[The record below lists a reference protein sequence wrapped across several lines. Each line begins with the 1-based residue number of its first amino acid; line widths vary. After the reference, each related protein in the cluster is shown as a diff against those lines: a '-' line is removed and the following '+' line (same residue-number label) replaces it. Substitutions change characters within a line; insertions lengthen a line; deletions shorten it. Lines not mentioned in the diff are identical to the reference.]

1 MITLDKEEFRIKL
14 EEISNLVEAKDYKSA
29 MEIVDSIDWRRVKS
43 VRTLCTVGEI
53 YAANKRYEDSR
64 EIFLLAYHRSSV
76 GKTILYRLI
85 EVSIKMGDLDEA
97 LEYYS
102 EFVSAAPNDNTRYV
116 LKYKIYKA
124 RKAPLE
130 EQIAILEEYRE
141 KEFTERWSFELAKLY
156 YQAGEKEKCIEIC
169 DDIVLWFSEGK
180 FVARSLELKRRLT
193 DLSPAQERIYEGYF
207 NPKPVLERP
216 VFEKTVKADSKKSV
230 SDPVETEEMYADKE
244 ISKEATEEIMPEK
257 ETEASSF
264 EETLQNISMTA
275 PSIEEDES
283 FQQKLSDSIKSI
295 FKTGN
300 KRDSSTDDE
309 LKNQEQPEKETP
321 GQINIAD
328 IIPPSVEADK
338 KAEEEAFAPEDVETE
353 KIQEEVSD
361 IPELESEPEI
371 LKPENLPKLNL
382 PKVDLNEKARV
393 EDLTIPDTMEF
404 NLEDT
409 ILAAAKQQGIEVPK
423 EFPHVSDD
431 AKVEENVENEQ
442 AEDEFS
448 YFSGDA
454 EIKPLEEEKAF
465 ESVSEMEVTPD
476 DEQETIPE
484 LETEEPFQEEEVLPD
499 QEEEFEEAP
508 EVVSPQE
515 ELTEEEKLMRFID
528 AQNMDLNA
536 DPKDII
542 PREDKLDEEEI
553 KLFTYFSSIPG
564 MKEQLLDALK
574 DTQMA
579 ASDKTSGYGNVI
591 IMGNRGS
598 GKTTL
603 AEKLIK
609 AICRELKMPAAKTAK
624 VTAEQ
629 INGKDVARIVG
640 KLSGGYLLI
649 QNTNQLT
656 AETVDALN
664 TAMDF
669 RTDGLTVILEDEKI
683 GMRKFIAKYPKFI
696 KKFTSTIS
704 IPVFTNDELVNFA
717 KVYTSE
723 LGYRVEDMGIL
734 ALYTL
739 ISDNQKEDEPMT
751 IGGVKIF
758 IDNAIAKAESGTRK
772 LQRNLSKIRTDND
785 GLVLLYEK
793 DFK

>member
-1 MITLDKEEFRIKL
+1 MIKLDKEEFRIKL
-14 EEISNLVEAKDYKSA
+14 EEINNLVEAKDYKSA
-29 MEIVDSIDWRRVKS
+29 MDIVDSIDWRRVKS

-102 EFVSAAPNDNTRYV
+102 EFVNAAPNDNTRYV
-116 LKYKIYKA
+116 LKYKIYSA
-124 RKAPLE
+124 RKASLE

-156 YQAGEKEKCIEIC
+156 YQAGEKTKCIGIC
-169 DDIVLWFSEGK
+169 DEIVLWFSEGK
-180 FVARSLELKRRLT
+180 YVARSLELKRRLT
-193 DLSPAQERIYEGYF
+193 ELSPAQERIYDEYF

-216 VFEKTVKADSKKSV
+216 VFEKPIKPVSEKTLSEEKA
-230 SDPVETEEMYADKE
+230 EEEVPSEKTPSEENPSEGASAKE
-244 ISKEATEEIMPEK
+244 VFEK
-257 ETEASSF
+257 EEEKTSF
-264 EETLQNISMTA
+264 KETLQNISMTA
-275 PSIEEDES
+275 PVIEEDEN

-300 KRDSSTDDE
+300 KGKRSDE
-309 LKNQEQPEKETP
+309 MKTEEEAEKQIA

-328 IIPPSVEADK
+328 VIPAVVEPEK
-338 KAEEEAFAPEDVETE
+338 KETE
-353 KIQEEVSD
+353 EVVSENID
-361 IPELESEPEI
+361 LESAQDETMEIPELEAEPEI
-371 LKPENLPKLNL
+371 LKPGNLPTLNL

-393 EDLTIPDTMEF
+393 EDLPISDTLEF

-409 ILAAAKQQGIEVPK
+409 ILAAAKEQGIEVPK
-423 EFPHVSDD
+423 EFPNVSEPEEI
-431 AKVEENVENEQ
+431 VEESAEMEQPVEP
-442 AEDEFS
+442 ED
-448 YFSGDA
+448 
-454 EIKPLEEEKAF
+454 IKPLEEEKITD
-465 ESVSEMEVTPD
+465 SVSEQDISEV
-476 DEQETIPE
+476 
-484 LETEEPFQEEEVLPD
+484 ETEEAFPEDELISED
-499 QEEEFEEAP
+499 EIQEEEFEEAQ
-508 EVVSPQE
+508 EIDTQEE

-528 AQNMDLNA
+528 AQNMDPNA
-536 DPKDII
+536 DSRDII
-542 PREDKLDEEEI
+542 PREDKLDDEEI

-564 MKEQLLDALK
+564 MKEQLLESLK

-579 ASDKTSGYGNVI
+579 AADKTSGYGNVI

-609 AICRELKMPAAKTAK
+609 AICRELKRPAAKTAK

-629 INGKDVARIVG
+629 INGKDIARIVG

-656 AETVDALN
+656 ADTVDQLN
-664 TAMDF
+664 KAMEF

-683 GMRKFIAKYPKFI
+683 GMRKFIAKYPKFVT
-696 KKFTSTIS
+696 KFTSTIS

-717 KVYTSE
+717 KVYTNE
-723 LGYRVEDMGIL
+723 MGYRIEDMGIL

-772 LQRNLSKIRTDND
+772 LQRNLSKTRTDNE

>member
-1 MITLDKEEFRIKL
+1 MIKLDKEEFRIKL
-14 EEISNLVEAKDYKSA
+14 EEINNLVEAKDYKSA
-29 MEIVDSIDWRRVKS
+29 MDIVDSIDWRRVKS

-102 EFVSAAPNDNTRYV
+102 EFVNAAPNDNTRYV
-116 LKYKIYKA
+116 LKYKIYSA
-124 RKAPLE
+124 RKASLE

-156 YQAGEKEKCIEIC
+156 YQAGEKTKCIGIC

-180 FVARSLELKRRLT
+180 YVARSLELKRRLT
-193 DLSPAQERIYEGYF
+193 ELSPAQERIYDEYF

-216 VFEKTVKADSKKSV
+216 VFEKPIKPVSEKPLSEEKAEEEV
-230 SDPVETEEMYADKE
+230 SSEKTPSEENPSEGASAKE
-244 ISKEATEEIMPEK
+244 VFEK
-257 ETEASSF
+257 EEEKTSF
-264 EETLQNISMTA
+264 KETLQNISMTA
-275 PSIEEDES
+275 PVIEEDEN

-300 KRDSSTDDE
+300 KGKRSDE
-309 LKNQEQPEKETP
+309 MKTEEEAEKQIA

-328 IIPPSVEADK
+328 VIPAVVEPEK
-338 KAEEEAFAPEDVETE
+338 KETE
-353 KIQEEVSD
+353 EVVSENID
-361 IPELESEPEI
+361 LESVQDETMEIPELEAEPEI
-371 LKPENLPKLNL
+371 LKPGNLPTLNL

-393 EDLTIPDTMEF
+393 EDLPISDTLEF

-409 ILAAAKQQGIEVPK
+409 ILAAAKEQGIEVPK
-423 EFPHVSDD
+423 EFPSVSEPEEI
-431 AKVEENVENEQ
+431 VEESAEMEQPVEP
-442 AEDEFS
+442 ED
-448 YFSGDA
+448 
-454 EIKPLEEEKAF
+454 IKPLEEEKITD
-465 ESVSEMEVTPD
+465 SVSEQDISEV
-476 DEQETIPE
+476 
-484 LETEEPFQEEEVLPD
+484 ETEEAFPEDELISED
-499 QEEEFEEAP
+499 EIQEEEFEEAQ
-508 EVVSPQE
+508 EIDIQEE

-528 AQNMDLNA
+528 AQNMDPNA
-536 DPKDII
+536 DSRDII
-542 PREDKLDEEEI
+542 PREDKLDDEEI

-564 MKEQLLDALK
+564 MKEQLLESLK

-579 ASDKTSGYGNVI
+579 AADKTSGYGNVI

-609 AICRELKMPAAKTAK
+609 AICRELKRPAAKTAK

-629 INGKDVARIVG
+629 INGKDIARIVG

-656 AETVDALN
+656 ADTVDQLN
-664 TAMDF
+664 KAMEF

-683 GMRKFIAKYPKFI
+683 GMRKFIAKYPKFVT
-696 KKFTSTIS
+696 KFTSTIS

-717 KVYTSE
+717 KVYTNE
-723 LGYRVEDMGIL
+723 MGYRIEDMGIL

-772 LQRNLSKIRTDND
+772 LQRNLSKTRTDNE

>member
-1 MITLDKEEFRIKL
+1 MIKLDKEEFRIKL
-14 EEISNLVEAKDYKSA
+14 EEINNLVEAKDYKSA
-29 MEIVDSIDWRRVKS
+29 MDIVDSIDWRRVKS

-102 EFVSAAPNDNTRYV
+102 EFVNAAPNDNTRYV
-116 LKYKIYKA
+116 LKYKIYSA
-124 RKAPLE
+124 RKASLE

-156 YQAGEKEKCIEIC
+156 YQAGEKTKCIGIC
-169 DDIVLWFSEGK
+169 DEIVLWFSEGK
-180 FVARSLELKRRLT
+180 YVARSLELKRRLT
-193 DLSPAQERIYEGYF
+193 ELSPAQERIYDEYF

-216 VFEKTVKADSKKSV
+216 VFEKPIKPVSEKTLSEEKA
-230 SDPVETEEMYADKE
+230 EEEVPSEKTPSEENPSEGASAKE
-244 ISKEATEEIMPEK
+244 VFEK
-257 ETEASSF
+257 EEEKTSF
-264 EETLQNISMTA
+264 KETLQNISMTA
-275 PSIEEDES
+275 PVIEEDEN

-300 KRDSSTDDE
+300 KGKRSDE
-309 LKNQEQPEKETP
+309 MKTEEEAEKQIA

-328 IIPPSVEADK
+328 VIPAVVEPEK
-338 KAEEEAFAPEDVETE
+338 KETE
-353 KIQEEVSD
+353 EVVSENID
-361 IPELESEPEI
+361 LESVQDETMEIPELEAEPEI
-371 LKPENLPKLNL
+371 LKPGNLPTLNL

-393 EDLTIPDTMEF
+393 EDLPISDTLEF

-409 ILAAAKQQGIEVPK
+409 ILAAAKEQGIEVPK
-423 EFPHVSDD
+423 EFPNVSEPEEI
-431 AKVEENVENEQ
+431 VEESAEMEQPVEP
-442 AEDEFS
+442 ED
-448 YFSGDA
+448 
-454 EIKPLEEEKAF
+454 IKPLEEEKITD
-465 ESVSEMEVTPD
+465 SVSEQDISEV
-476 DEQETIPE
+476 
-484 LETEEPFQEEEVLPD
+484 ETEEAFSEDELISED
-499 QEEEFEEAP
+499 EIQEEEFEEAQ
-508 EVVSPQE
+508 EIDTQEE

-528 AQNMDLNA
+528 AQNMDPNA
-536 DPKDII
+536 DSRDII
-542 PREDKLDEEEI
+542 PREDKLDDEEI

-564 MKEQLLDALK
+564 MKEQLLESLK

-579 ASDKTSGYGNVI
+579 AADKTSGYGNVI

-609 AICRELKMPAAKTAK
+609 AICRELKRPAAKTAK

-629 INGKDVARIVG
+629 INGKDIARIVG

-656 AETVDALN
+656 ADTVDQLN
-664 TAMDF
+664 KAMEF

-683 GMRKFIAKYPKFI
+683 GMRKFIAKYPKFVT
-696 KKFTSTIS
+696 KFTSTIS

-717 KVYTSE
+717 KVYTNE
-723 LGYRVEDMGIL
+723 MGYRIEDMGIL

-772 LQRNLSKIRTDND
+772 LQRNLSKTRTDNE

>member
-1 MITLDKEEFRIKL
+1 MIKLDKEEFRIKL
-14 EEISNLVEAKDYKSA
+14 EEINNLVEAKDYKSA
-29 MEIVDSIDWRRVKS
+29 MDIVDSIDWRRVKS

-102 EFVSAAPNDNTRYV
+102 EFVNAAPNDNTRYV
-116 LKYKIYKA
+116 LKYKIYSA
-124 RKAPLE
+124 RKASLE

-156 YQAGEKEKCIEIC
+156 YQAGEKTKCIGIC
-169 DDIVLWFSEGK
+169 DEIVLWFSEGK
-180 FVARSLELKRRLT
+180 YVARSLELKRRLT
-193 DLSPAQERIYEGYF
+193 ELSPAQERIYDEYF

-216 VFEKTVKADSKKSV
+216 VFEKPIKPVSEKTLSEEKA
-230 SDPVETEEMYADKE
+230 EEEVPSEKTPSEENPSEGASAKE
-244 ISKEATEEIMPEK
+244 VFEK
-257 ETEASSF
+257 EEEKTSF
-264 EETLQNISMTA
+264 KETLQNISMTA
-275 PSIEEDES
+275 PVIEEDEN

-300 KRDSSTDDE
+300 KGKRSDE
-309 LKNQEQPEKETP
+309 MKTEEEAEKQIA

-328 IIPPSVEADK
+328 VIPAVVEPEK
-338 KAEEEAFAPEDVETE
+338 KETE
-353 KIQEEVSD
+353 EVVSENID
-361 IPELESEPEI
+361 LESVQDETMEIPELEAEPEI
-371 LKPENLPKLNL
+371 LKPGNLPTLNL

-393 EDLTIPDTMEF
+393 EDLPISDTLEF

-409 ILAAAKQQGIEVPK
+409 ILAAAKEQGIEVPK
-423 EFPHVSDD
+423 EFPNVSEPEEI
-431 AKVEENVENEQ
+431 VEESAEMEQPVEP
-442 AEDEFS
+442 ED
-448 YFSGDA
+448 
-454 EIKPLEEEKAF
+454 IKPLEEEKITD
-465 ESVSEMEVTPD
+465 SVSEQDISEV
-476 DEQETIPE
+476 
-484 LETEEPFQEEEVLPD
+484 ETEEAFPEDELISED
-499 QEEEFEEAP
+499 EIQEEEFEEAQ
-508 EVVSPQE
+508 EIDTQEE

-528 AQNMDLNA
+528 AQNMDPNA
-536 DPKDII
+536 DSRDII
-542 PREDKLDEEEI
+542 PREDKLDDEEI

-564 MKEQLLDALK
+564 MKEQLLESLK

-579 ASDKTSGYGNVI
+579 AADKTSGYGNVI

-609 AICRELKMPAAKTAK
+609 AICRELKRPAAKTAK

-629 INGKDVARIVG
+629 INGKDIARIVG

-656 AETVDALN
+656 ADTVDQLN
-664 TAMDF
+664 KAMEF

-683 GMRKFIAKYPKFI
+683 GMRKFIAKYPKFVT
-696 KKFTSTIS
+696 KFTSTIS

-717 KVYTSE
+717 KVYTNE
-723 LGYRVEDMGIL
+723 MGYRIEDMGIL

-772 LQRNLSKIRTDND
+772 LQRNLSKTRTDNE

>member
-1 MITLDKEEFRIKL
+1 MIKLDKEEFRIKL
-14 EEISNLVEAKDYKSA
+14 EEINNLVEAKDYKSA
-29 MEIVDSIDWRRVKS
+29 MDIVDSIDWRRVKS

-102 EFVSAAPNDNTRYV
+102 EFVNAAPNDNTRYV
-116 LKYKIYKA
+116 LKYKIYSA
-124 RKAPLE
+124 RKASLE

-156 YQAGEKEKCIEIC
+156 YQAGEKTKCIGIC
-169 DDIVLWFSEGK
+169 DEIVLWFSEGK
-180 FVARSLELKRRLT
+180 YVARSLELKRRLT
-193 DLSPAQERIYEGYF
+193 ELSPAQERIYDEYF

-216 VFEKTVKADSKKSV
+216 VFEKPIKPVSEKTLSEEKA
-230 SDPVETEEMYADKE
+230 EEEVPSEKTPSEENPSEGASAKE
-244 ISKEATEEIMPEK
+244 VFEK
-257 ETEASSF
+257 EEEKTSF
-264 EETLQNISMTA
+264 KETLQNISMTA
-275 PSIEEDES
+275 PVIEEDEN

-300 KRDSSTDDE
+300 KGKRSDE
-309 LKNQEQPEKETP
+309 MKTEEEAEKQIA

-328 IIPPSVEADK
+328 VIPAVVEPEK
-338 KAEEEAFAPEDVETE
+338 KETE
-353 KIQEEVSD
+353 EVVSENID
-361 IPELESEPEI
+361 LESVQDETMEIPELEAEPEI
-371 LKPENLPKLNL
+371 LKPGNLPTLNL

-393 EDLTIPDTMEF
+393 EDLPISDTLEF

-409 ILAAAKQQGIEVPK
+409 ILAAAKEQGIEVPK
-423 EFPHVSDD
+423 EFPNVSEPEEI
-431 AKVEENVENEQ
+431 VEESAEMEQPVEP
-442 AEDEFS
+442 ED
-448 YFSGDA
+448 
-454 EIKPLEEEKAF
+454 IKPLEEEKITD
-465 ESVSEMEVTPD
+465 SVSEQDISEV
-476 DEQETIPE
+476 
-484 LETEEPFQEEEVLPD
+484 ETEEAFPEDELISED
-499 QEEEFEEAP
+499 EIQEEEFEEAQ
-508 EVVSPQE
+508 EIDTQEE

-528 AQNMDLNA
+528 AQNMDPNA
-536 DPKDII
+536 DSRDII
-542 PREDKLDEEEI
+542 PRDDKLDDEEI

-564 MKEQLLDALK
+564 MKEQLLESLK

-579 ASDKTSGYGNVI
+579 AADKTSGYGNVI

-609 AICRELKMPAAKTAK
+609 AICRELKRPAAKTAK

-629 INGKDVARIVG
+629 INGKDIARIVG

-656 AETVDALN
+656 ADTVDQLN
-664 TAMDF
+664 KAMEF

-683 GMRKFIAKYPKFI
+683 GMRKFIAKYPKFVT
-696 KKFTSTIS
+696 KFTSTIS

-717 KVYTSE
+717 KVYTNE
-723 LGYRVEDMGIL
+723 MGYRIEDMGIL

-772 LQRNLSKIRTDND
+772 LQRNLSKTRTDNE

>member
-1 MITLDKEEFRIKL
+1 MIKLDKEEFRIKL
-14 EEISNLVEAKDYKSA
+14 EEINNLVEAKDYKSA
-29 MEIVDSIDWRRVKS
+29 MDIVDSIDWRRVKS

-102 EFVSAAPNDNTRYV
+102 EFVNAAPNDNTRYV
-116 LKYKIYKA
+116 LKYKIYSA
-124 RKAPLE
+124 RKASLE

-156 YQAGEKEKCIEIC
+156 YQAGEKTKCIGIC

-180 FVARSLELKRRLT
+180 YVARSLELKRRLT
-193 DLSPAQERIYEGYF
+193 ELSPAQERIYDEYF

-216 VFEKTVKADSKKSV
+216 VFEKPVKPV
-230 SDPVETEEMYADKE
+230 SEKPVSEEKVKE
-244 ISKEATEEIMPEK
+244 EVPPEDTSSDEIPSESTSAKEVFEK
-257 ETEASSF
+257 EEEKTSF
-264 EETLQNISMTA
+264 KETLQNISMTT
-275 PSIEEDES
+275 PVIEEDEN

-300 KRDSSTDDE
+300 KGKHS
-309 LKNQEQPEKETP
+309 EQVKAEEDAEKQVT

-328 IIPPSVEADK
+328 VIPAVVEPEK
-338 KAEEEAFAPEDVETE
+338 KETE
-353 KIQEEVSD
+353 EVVSENIESEGVQEETME
-361 IPELESEPEI
+361 IPELEAEPEI
-371 LKPENLPKLNL
+371 FKQGNLPTLNL
-382 PKVDLNEKARV
+382 PKVDLNERARV
-393 EDLTIPDTMEF
+393 EDLPISDTLEF

-409 ILAAAKQQGIEVPK
+409 ILAAAKEQGIEVPK
-423 EFPHVSDD
+423 EFPSAPSFSEPKEIIEDK
-431 AKVEENVENEQ
+431 AEMEQPVEP
-442 AEDEFS
+442 ED
-448 YFSGDA
+448 
-454 EIKPLEEEKAF
+454 IKPLEEEKIT
-465 ESVSEMEVTPD
+465 ESVP
-476 DEQETIPE
+476 EQEIS
-484 LETEEPFQEEEVLPD
+484 EEETDEDFPEDELTSED
-499 QEEEFEEAP
+499 EIQEEEFEEAQ
-508 EVVSPQE
+508 EIVPQEE

-528 AQNMDLNA
+528 AQNMDPNA
-536 DPKDII
+536 DSKDII
-542 PREDKLDEEEI
+542 PREDDLDEDEI

-564 MKEQLLDALK
+564 MKEQLLESLK

-579 ASDKTSGYGNVI
+579 AADKTSGYGNVI

-609 AICRELKMPAAKTAK
+609 AICRELKRPAAKTAK

-629 INGKDVARIVG
+629 INGKDIARIVG

-656 AETVDALN
+656 ADTVDQLN
-664 TAMDF
+664 KAMEF

-683 GMRKFIAKYPKFI
+683 GMRKFIAKYPKFVA
-696 KKFTSTIS
+696 KFTSTIS

-717 KVYTSE
+717 KVYTNE
-723 LGYRVEDMGIL
+723 MGYRIEDMGIL

-772 LQRNLSKIRTDND
+772 LQRNLSKTRTDNE

>member
-1 MITLDKEEFRIKL
+1 MIKLDKEEFRIKL
-14 EEISNLVEAKDYKSA
+14 EEINNLVEAKDYKSA
-29 MEIVDSIDWRRVKS
+29 MDIVDSIDWRRVKS

-102 EFVSAAPNDNTRYV
+102 EFVNAAPNDNTRYV
-116 LKYKIYKA
+116 LKYKIYSA
-124 RKAPLE
+124 RKASLE

-156 YQAGEKEKCIEIC
+156 YQAGEKTKCIGIC

-180 FVARSLELKRRLT
+180 YVARSLELKRRLT
-193 DLSPAQERIYEGYF
+193 ELSPAQERIYDEYF

-216 VFEKTVKADSKKSV
+216 VFEKPIKPVSEKPLSEEKA
-230 SDPVETEEMYADKE
+230 E
-244 ISKEATEEIMPEK
+244 EEIPSEKTPSEENPSEEASVKEVFEK
-257 ETEASSF
+257 EEEKTSF
-264 EETLQNISMTA
+264 KETLQNISMTA
-275 PSIEEDES
+275 PVIEEDEN

-300 KRDSSTDDE
+300 KGKRSDE
-309 LKNQEQPEKETP
+309 MKTEEEAEKQIA

-328 IIPPSVEADK
+328 VIPAVVEPEK
-338 KAEEEAFAPEDVETE
+338 KETE
-353 KIQEEVSD
+353 EVVSENID
-361 IPELESEPEI
+361 LESVQDETMEIPELEAEPEI
-371 LKPENLPKLNL
+371 LKPGNLPTLNL

-393 EDLTIPDTMEF
+393 EDLPISDTLEF

-409 ILAAAKQQGIEVPK
+409 ILAAAKEQGIEVPK
-423 EFPHVSDD
+423 EFPSVSEPEEI
-431 AKVEENVENEQ
+431 VEESAEMEQPVEP
-442 AEDEFS
+442 ED
-448 YFSGDA
+448 
-454 EIKPLEEEKAF
+454 IKPLEEEKITD
-465 ESVSEMEVTPD
+465 SVSEQDISEV
-476 DEQETIPE
+476 
-484 LETEEPFQEEEVLPD
+484 ETEEAFPEDELISED
-499 QEEEFEEAP
+499 EIQEEEFEEAQ
-508 EVVSPQE
+508 EIDIQEE

-528 AQNMDLNA
+528 AQNMDPNA
-536 DPKDII
+536 DSRDII
-542 PREDKLDEEEI
+542 PREDKLDDEEI

-564 MKEQLLDALK
+564 MKEQLLESLK

-579 ASDKTSGYGNVI
+579 AADKTSGYGNVI

-609 AICRELKMPAAKTAK
+609 AICRELKRPAAKTAK

-629 INGKDVARIVG
+629 INGKDIARIVG

-656 AETVDALN
+656 ADTVDQLN
-664 TAMDF
+664 KAMEF

-683 GMRKFIAKYPKFI
+683 GMRKFIAKYPKFVT
-696 KKFTSTIS
+696 KFTSTIS

-717 KVYTSE
+717 KVYTNE
-723 LGYRVEDMGIL
+723 MGYRIEDMGIL

-772 LQRNLSKIRTDND
+772 LQRNLSKTRTDNE

>member
-1 MITLDKEEFRIKL
+1 MIKLDKEEFRIKL
-14 EEISNLVEAKDYKSA
+14 EEINNLVEAKDYKSA
-29 MEIVDSIDWRRVKS
+29 MDIVDSIDWRRVKS

-102 EFVSAAPNDNTRYV
+102 EFVNAAPNDNTRYV
-116 LKYKIYKA
+116 LKYKIYSA
-124 RKAPLE
+124 RKASLE

-156 YQAGEKEKCIEIC
+156 YQAGEKTKCIGIC

-180 FVARSLELKRRLT
+180 YVARSLELKRRLT
-193 DLSPAQERIYEGYF
+193 ELSPAQERIYDEYF

-216 VFEKTVKADSKKSV
+216 VFEKPIKPVSEKPLSEEKA
-230 SDPVETEEMYADKE
+230 E
-244 ISKEATEEIMPEK
+244 EEIPSEKTPSEENPSEEASVKEVFEK
-257 ETEASSF
+257 EEEKTSF
-264 EETLQNISMTA
+264 KETLQNISMTA
-275 PSIEEDES
+275 PVIEEDEN

-300 KRDSSTDDE
+300 KGKRSDE
-309 LKNQEQPEKETP
+309 MKTEEEAEKQIA

-328 IIPPSVEADK
+328 VIPAVVEPEK
-338 KAEEEAFAPEDVETE
+338 KETE
-353 KIQEEVSD
+353 EVVSENID
-361 IPELESEPEI
+361 LESVQDETMEIPELEAEPEI
-371 LKPENLPKLNL
+371 LKPGNLPTLNL

-393 EDLTIPDTMEF
+393 EDLPISDTLEF

-409 ILAAAKQQGIEVPK
+409 ILAAAKEQGIEVPK
-423 EFPHVSDD
+423 EFPSVSEPEEIIEES
-431 AKVEENVENEQ
+431 AEMEQPVEP
-442 AEDEFS
+442 ED
-448 YFSGDA
+448 
-454 EIKPLEEEKAF
+454 IKPLEEEKITD
-465 ESVSEMEVTPD
+465 SVSEQDISEV
-476 DEQETIPE
+476 
-484 LETEEPFQEEEVLPD
+484 ETEEAFPEDELISED
-499 QEEEFEEAP
+499 EIQEEEFEEAQ
-508 EVVSPQE
+508 EIDIQEE

-528 AQNMDLNA
+528 AQNMDPNA
-536 DPKDII
+536 DSRDII
-542 PREDKLDEEEI
+542 PREDKLDDEEI

-564 MKEQLLDALK
+564 MKEQLLESLK

-579 ASDKTSGYGNVI
+579 AADKTSGYGNVI

-609 AICRELKMPAAKTAK
+609 AICRELKRPAAKTAK

-629 INGKDVARIVG
+629 INGKDIARIVG

-656 AETVDALN
+656 ADTVDQLN
-664 TAMDF
+664 KAMEF

-683 GMRKFIAKYPKFI
+683 GMRKFIAKYPKFVT
-696 KKFTSTIS
+696 KFTSTIS

-717 KVYTSE
+717 KVYTNE
-723 LGYRVEDMGIL
+723 MGYRIEDMGIL

-772 LQRNLSKIRTDND
+772 LQRNLSKTRTDNE

>member
-1 MITLDKEEFRIKL
+1 MIKLDKEEFRIKL
-14 EEISNLVEAKDYKSA
+14 EEINNLVEAKDYKSA
-29 MEIVDSIDWRRVKS
+29 MDIVDSIDWRRVKS

-102 EFVSAAPNDNTRYV
+102 EFVNAAPNDNTRYV
-116 LKYKIYKA
+116 LKYKIYSA
-124 RKAPLE
+124 RKASLE

-156 YQAGEKEKCIEIC
+156 YQAGEKTKCIGIC
-169 DDIVLWFSEGK
+169 DEIVLWFSEGK
-180 FVARSLELKRRLT
+180 YVARSLELKRRLT
-193 DLSPAQERIYEGYF
+193 ELSPAQERIYDEYF

-216 VFEKTVKADSKKSV
+216 VFEKPIKPVSEKTLSEEKA
-230 SDPVETEEMYADKE
+230 EEEVPSEKTPSEENPSEGASAKE
-244 ISKEATEEIMPEK
+244 VFEK
-257 ETEASSF
+257 EEEKTSF
-264 EETLQNISMTA
+264 KETLQNISMTA
-275 PSIEEDES
+275 PVIEEDEN

-300 KRDSSTDDE
+300 KGKRSDE
-309 LKNQEQPEKETP
+309 MKTEEEAEKQIA

-328 IIPPSVEADK
+328 VIPAVVEPEK
-338 KAEEEAFAPEDVETE
+338 KETE
-353 KIQEEVSD
+353 EVVSENID
-361 IPELESEPEI
+361 LESPQDETMEIPELEAEPEI
-371 LKPENLPKLNL
+371 LKPGNLPTLNL

-393 EDLTIPDTMEF
+393 EDLPISDTLEF

-409 ILAAAKQQGIEVPK
+409 ILAAAKEQGIEVPK
-423 EFPHVSDD
+423 EFPNVSEPEEI
-431 AKVEENVENEQ
+431 VEESAEMEQPVEP
-442 AEDEFS
+442 ED
-448 YFSGDA
+448 
-454 EIKPLEEEKAF
+454 IKPLEEEKITD
-465 ESVSEMEVTPD
+465 SVSEQDISEV
-476 DEQETIPE
+476 
-484 LETEEPFQEEEVLPD
+484 ETEEAFPEDELISED
-499 QEEEFEEAP
+499 EIQEEEFEEAQ
-508 EVVSPQE
+508 EIDTQEE

-528 AQNMDLNA
+528 AQNMDPNA
-536 DPKDII
+536 DSRDII
-542 PREDKLDEEEI
+542 PREDKLDDEEI

-564 MKEQLLDALK
+564 MKEQLLESLK

-579 ASDKTSGYGNVI
+579 AADKTSGYGNVI

-609 AICRELKMPAAKTAK
+609 AICRELKRPAAKTAK

-629 INGKDVARIVG
+629 INGKDIARIVG

-656 AETVDALN
+656 ADTVDQLN
-664 TAMDF
+664 KAMEF

-683 GMRKFIAKYPKFI
+683 GMRKFIAKYPKFVT
-696 KKFTSTIS
+696 KFTSTIS

-717 KVYTSE
+717 KVYTNE
-723 LGYRVEDMGIL
+723 MGYRIEDMGIL

-772 LQRNLSKIRTDND
+772 LQRNLSKTRTDNE

>member
-1 MITLDKEEFRIKL
+1 MIKLDKEEFRIKL
-14 EEISNLVEAKDYKSA
+14 EEINNLVEAKDYKSA
-29 MEIVDSIDWRRVKS
+29 MDIVDSIDWRRVKS

-102 EFVSAAPNDNTRYV
+102 EFVNAAPNDNTRYV
-116 LKYKIYKA
+116 LKYKIYSA
-124 RKAPLE
+124 RKASLE

-156 YQAGEKEKCIEIC
+156 YQAGEKTKCIGIC
-169 DDIVLWFSEGK
+169 DEIVLWFSEGK
-180 FVARSLELKRRLT
+180 YVARSLELKRRLT
-193 DLSPAQERIYEGYF
+193 ELSPAQERIYDEYF

-216 VFEKTVKADSKKSV
+216 VFEKPIKPVSEKTLSEEKA
-230 SDPVETEEMYADKE
+230 EEEVPSEKTPSEENTSEGASAKE
-244 ISKEATEEIMPEK
+244 VFEK
-257 ETEASSF
+257 EEEKTSF
-264 EETLQNISMTA
+264 KETLQNISMTA
-275 PSIEEDES
+275 PVIEEDEN

-300 KRDSSTDDE
+300 KGKRSDE
-309 LKNQEQPEKETP
+309 MKTEEEAEKQIA

-328 IIPPSVEADK
+328 VIPAVVEPEK
-338 KAEEEAFAPEDVETE
+338 KETE
-353 KIQEEVSD
+353 EVVSENID
-361 IPELESEPEI
+361 LESVQDETMEIPELEAEPEI
-371 LKPENLPKLNL
+371 LKPGNLPTLNL

-393 EDLTIPDTMEF
+393 EDLPISDTLEF

-409 ILAAAKQQGIEVPK
+409 ILAAAKEQGIEVPK
-423 EFPHVSDD
+423 EFPNVSEPEEI
-431 AKVEENVENEQ
+431 VEESAEMEQPVEP
-442 AEDEFS
+442 ED
-448 YFSGDA
+448 
-454 EIKPLEEEKAF
+454 IKPLEEEKITD
-465 ESVSEMEVTPD
+465 SVSEQDISEV
-476 DEQETIPE
+476 
-484 LETEEPFQEEEVLPD
+484 ETEEAFPEDELISED
-499 QEEEFEEAP
+499 EIQEEEFEEAQ
-508 EVVSPQE
+508 EIDTQEE

-528 AQNMDLNA
+528 AQNMDPNA
-536 DPKDII
+536 DSRDII
-542 PREDKLDEEEI
+542 PRDDKLDDEEI

-564 MKEQLLDALK
+564 MKEQLLESLK

-579 ASDKTSGYGNVI
+579 AADKTSGYGNVI

-609 AICRELKMPAAKTAK
+609 AICRELKRPAAKTAK

-629 INGKDVARIVG
+629 INGKDIARIVG

-656 AETVDALN
+656 ADTVDQLN
-664 TAMDF
+664 KAMEF

-683 GMRKFIAKYPKFI
+683 GMRKFIAKYPKFVT
-696 KKFTSTIS
+696 KFTSTIS

-717 KVYTSE
+717 KVYTNE
-723 LGYRVEDMGIL
+723 MGYRIEDMGIL

-772 LQRNLSKIRTDND
+772 LQRNLSKTRTDNE